1 MVPHKSHDTYSL
13 KIEGPQS
20 KDKLSTRQKRKYPI
34 ERLTSKLMKGKT
46 IENPNGIDFA
56 NAEVPA
62 ISFRFHVECN
72 RDHS

>member
-46 IENPNGIDFA
+46 IENPNEIDFT